1 MRQPRNDENI
11 LSDAIAQAKTLR
23 NIAMTNAKYSL
34 KQFLAEEKLPL
45 DDLANTDDID
55 ELVDKILK
63 RSKENSDDYDPKGDP
78 YLNCKHKLRK
88 KSAEDVLDER
98 NRYSDGEEEFELD
111 FGDGDVIKYNKDED
125 DNNEDEPSD
134 FADDVIKERI
144 RKNQSLMHR
153 TQFRSSPALISSGV
167 GSVKISPRERQIL
180 TKNLKLNENFRQS
193 HSKVKERKEN
203 LFNKETQDAKDLI
216 KQRAKITKSDKHLAR
231 RIIGDIEIKKKL
243 K

>member
-1 MRQPRNDENI
+1 MRQSRNDDNI

-23 NIAMTNAKYSL
+23 NIAMTIAKYSL

-63 RSKENSDDYDPKGDP
+63 RSKENSDDYDLKGNP

-88 KSAEDVLDER
+88 KSAEDEIDER
-98 NRYSDGEEEFELD
+98 NRYSDGKEEFELD
-111 FGDGDVIKYNKDED
+111 FGDGDAINYDKDED

-134 FADDVIKERI
+134 FADDVIKERT
-144 RKNQSLMHR
+144 RKNQSLLNR
-153 TQFRSSPALISSGV
+153 TNFRSSPAFISSGT
-167 GSVKISPRERQIL
+167 GSVKISPREFDIIRR
-180 TKNLKLNENFRQS
+180 NLKMNENFRHN
-193 HSKVKERKEN
+193 HSNVKECKEN
-203 LFNKETQDAKDLI
+203 LFNKENQDAKELL
-216 KQRAKITKSDKHLAR
+216 QERARINKSDKHLAR
-231 RIIGDIEIKKKL
+231 RVIGDIEMKKKL